1 MPKVRNQHIIP
12 QFLQKNFSI
21 DKEKKKV
28 KIYETP
34 LNPKHQSSIKDASI
48 KHNMSSEY
56 TYGPSQFGESLL
68 SHLEFEASKEIKK
81 MINSP
86 KKYMRQHPKL
96 PDSMINFM
104 VSLQLRGTHNQ
115 TFIKQLTTDFKLLM
129 DNNLSLTK
137 EENDA
142 YEQFQSEHID
152 TNEFFGSTLKDIK
165 KRREDLPEIY
175 NGRYQL
181 VTSDVYAFLP
191 DNIVTWFLPLTPHLI
206 LVIGDFEELPTYIS
220 MRSTSWFFEFYNYL
234 ALQRMNERIIV
245 SQDTTLSYILKLILK
260 FGHIGSMPNVP
271 EYEFVWTDDT
281 EDDTEVNNKP
291 TTM

>member
-28 KIYETP
+28 KIFETP
-34 LNPKHQSSIKDASI
+34 LNPKHHSSIKDASI
-48 KHNMSSEY
+48 KHNMSFEY
-56 TYGPSQFGESLL
+56 TYGPSQFGENLL
-68 SHLEFEASKEIKK
+68 SHLEFEASKEIEKIIK
-81 MINSP
+81 SP
-86 KKYMRQHPKL
+86 KKYMRKHPKL

-104 VSLQLRGTHNQ
+104 VSLQLRGTHSH
-115 TFIKQLTTDFKLLM
+115 TLIKRLVQDLKESM
-129 DNNLSLTK
+129 DNHMTLTDK
-137 EENDA
+137 ENDA
-142 YEQFQSEHID
+142 YKQFQSEHID
-152 TNEFFGSTLKDIK
+152 TNEFFGYVLNGIE
-165 KRREDLPEIY
+165 RAREDLPEIY
-175 NGRYQL
+175 NGTYQL
-181 VTSDVYAFLP
+181 VTSDAYAFLP
-191 DNIVTWFLPLTPHLI
+191 DNVVTGFLPLTPHLI

-260 FGHIGSMPNVP
+260 FAHIGSMPNVP

-281 EDDTEVNNKP
+281 EDDT
-291 TTM
+291 